1 MMAKVLDQKDQAM
14 WLAQGYLQ
22 GQRDLLLRVLEHRFS
37 TDVPASVMANLAAAP
52 ADAIENL
59 GPLILSA
66 PTVDDLVEAT
76 NLLSKHA

>member
-1 MMAKVLDQKDQAM
+1 MA
-14 WLAQGYLQ
+14 
-22 GQRDLLLRVLEHRFS
+22 S
-37 TDVPASVMANLAAAP
+37 LAAAP